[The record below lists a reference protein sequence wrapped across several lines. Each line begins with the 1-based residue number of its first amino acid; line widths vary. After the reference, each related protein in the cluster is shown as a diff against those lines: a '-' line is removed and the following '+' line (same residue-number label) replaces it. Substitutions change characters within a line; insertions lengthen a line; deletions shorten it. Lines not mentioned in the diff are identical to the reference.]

1 MKILENVIIL
11 SASFHAAYWNLIF
24 GAVSILVLLT
34 LNLSN
39 SQKVI
44 LSYDNSELYSTKALI
59 SGVALLV
66 SSLPLLLD
74 CAVNLW
80 NTYIFK
86 DYNAIR
92 IVRVCYTVATFL
104 FGLQLTLQ
112 YDIFHIFPSYE
123 ASFWF
128 MLGSYRIVIISTIMF
143 FISITDPTNES
154 SYPVIA
160 ISLSACFVALFHSLK
175 FAKLYDASNFFIL
188 LYFIFSSAYVTRKF
202 HQIWKKPTTFSHFIF
217 VNLFFMILL
226 SGFCM
231 RLTFFFYFAD
241 VYASTM
247 FYAFPFMSIYTF
259 VAAAAVMT
267 VIPGWVAHN
276 ETMAVKDQVIATKT
290 AYQRYISHEM
300 RSPLNATHMGIQYCL
315 AKIPENTDNIELKE
329 IRYALVESQNA
340 CDDGLT
346 ILNDLLL
353 SDKIEN
359 GLVKLFKEVINVKK
373 FMSEY
378 LNMFAIQIRA
388 KNINLEMKYE
398 CYSVEHD
405 DKSNH
410 NQCIKRHNNEWVSD
424 NDSLFA
430 DKSKLGQVI
439 RNLMSNAIKFTPN
452 KGNIK
457 ICLKFVPSKDLSDT
471 IKEVVSSANSTHQNQ
486 NKDEE
491 GKYDN
496 TAGKDTVPDDEDEDE
511 LKTRKRRKSI
521 TKKKI
526 SATNVNNT
534 ASDVMKRTT
543 ETEKINE
550 TLEQSGMLVIEVQDS
565 GAGISFEN
573 QARLFKE
580 IVQFS
585 PEKLQA
591 GGGSGLGLWISKSIV
606 DLHGGRLSVHSEGEG
621 KGSTFRLEI
630 PMSRNNQVTT
640 SAKGNSMPMS
650 INSHN
655 IDNSN
660 QQVQGTSAAVIKK
673 KFLLVDDVG
682 TNRKFLRKLLE
693 LRGHIC
699 EEAEDGV
706 EAVSLVKSGLVIAQ
720 CNTNTSNSAGTDIRA
735 NCYDAIFM
743 DFMMPK
749 MSGPDATRAIREL
762 GYTGPIIGVTGNALD
777 EDRSIF
783 MKAGTTDVIIKPLK
797 MNKLLEIVTL

>member
-1 MKILENVIIL
+1 
-11 SASFHAAYWNLIF
+11 
-24 GAVSILVLLT
+24 
-34 LNLSN
+34 
-39 SQKVI
+39 
-44 LSYDNSELYSTKALI
+44 
-59 SGVALLV
+59 
-66 SSLPLLLD
+66 
-74 CAVNLW
+74 
-80 NTYIFK
+80 
-86 DYNAIR
+86 
-92 IVRVCYTVATFL
+92 
-104 FGLQLTLQ
+104 
-112 YDIFHIFPSYE
+112 
-123 ASFWF
+123 
-128 MLGSYRIVIISTIMF
+128 
-143 FISITDPTNES
+143 
-154 SYPVIA
+154 
-160 ISLSACFVALFHSLK
+160 
-175 FAKLYDASNFFIL
+175 
-188 LYFIFSSAYVTRKF
+188 
-202 HQIWKKPTTFSHFIF
+202 
-217 VNLFFMILL
+217 
-226 SGFCM
+226 
-231 RLTFFFYFAD
+231 
-241 VYASTM
+241 
-247 FYAFPFMSIYTF
+247 
-259 VAAAAVMT
+259 MT

-388 KNINLEMKYE
+388 KSINLEMKYE

-550 TLEQSGMLVIEVQDS
+550 TIEQSGMLVIEVQDS

-606 DLHGGRLSVHSEGEG
+606 DMHEGAISVRSEGEG
-621 KGSTFRLEI
+621 HGSTFRLEI
-630 PMSRNNQVTT
+630 PMTRNVNMTNPNSINYTANGTIPVNVQNINITEESKDDVLNPIIRESQPYSTHIEASSGPIDAISTQYNANIVTT
-640 SAKGNSMPMS
+640 VPQSQPKESSESEYSANKM
-650 INSHN
+650 
-655 IDNSN
+655 
-660 QQVQGTSAAVIKK
+660 
-673 KFLLVDDVG
+673 KFLLVDDAA
-682 TNRKFLRKLLE
+682 TNRKFLRKLLRN
-693 LRGHIC
+693 RGHYC
-699 EEAEDGV
+699 EEAEDG
-706 EAVSLVKSGLVIAQ
+706 LQGLNMVKAAPYYRAD
-720 CNTNTSNSAGTDIRA
+720 TNNSDGVTDWNSRP
-735 NCYDAIFM
+735 YDAILM
-743 DFMMPK
+743 DYVMPK
-749 MSGPDATRAIREL
+749 MNGPDATRALRDF
-762 GYTGPIIGVTGNALD
+762 GYTGPIIGLTGNALD
-777 EDRSIF
+777 QDKVIF
-783 MKAGTTDVIIKPLK
+783 MNAGATDVLLKPLK
-797 MNKLLEIVTL
+797 MDLLEAIINV